1 MTAVAGKHTNIVWER
16 LRPVVL
22 ADAISSVDRRGLP
35 RLSPALAGSALD
47 GAASVNDAAAAAG
60 CEPRSLAAAAAVIG
74 P

>member
-1 MTAVAGKHTNIVWER
+1 MTAVAAKHTNIAWER

-35 RLSPALAGSALD
+35 RLSPALAGSALAAVLG
-47 GAASVNDAAAAAG
+47 GAATVDD
-60 CEPRSLAAAAAVIG
+60 AAAAAVIG